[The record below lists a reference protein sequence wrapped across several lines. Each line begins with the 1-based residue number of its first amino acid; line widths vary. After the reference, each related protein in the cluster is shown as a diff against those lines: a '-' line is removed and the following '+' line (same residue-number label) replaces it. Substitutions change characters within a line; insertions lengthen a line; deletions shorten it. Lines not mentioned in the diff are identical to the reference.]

1 MLNDACSEGMNER
14 FALLDDAQC
23 APHFAGVIVL
33 NDACS
38 EGMNERFAL
47 LDDAQCAPHFA
58 GVIVVWVQNS
68 SRGS

>member
-1 MLNDACSEGMNER
+1 M
-14 FALLDDAQC
+14 
-23 APHFAGVIVL
+23 L